1 MPGVEVSFAARD
13 AGGSRWLFD
22 VSGGFTSTRP
32 GLRRAETL
40 WKSLAK
46 AAIVRQAQPP
56 NPFVLLTTAVPLLES
71 AAEAALSALLGPD
84 RPIRDVIVLSNPR
97 DLERL
102 QAHAAAVE
110 TSAAP

>member
-1 MPGVEVSFAARD
+1 
-13 AGGSRWLFD
+13 
-22 VSGGFTSTRP
+22 
-32 GLRRAETL
+32 
-40 WKSLAK
+40 
-46 AAIVRQAQPP
+46 
-56 NPFVLLTTAVPLLES
+56 VLLTTAVPPLES